1 MKKEDELHLESILKS
16 FEQKLADSKD
26 AKDLQQSK
34 EDAFYIEFDRVR
46 AQVIRPAMEDIEAL
60 LKARGHGCEISEAG
74 DEKRKRDAKI
84 TMSVTVGVRT
94 STYAPENADSISFA
108 RTGHSSI
115 TIHATTSVKTRRAF
129 AGPRGNFAASEI
141 TTDLVQKT
149 ILEILEEV
157 FNPT

>member
-34 EDAFYIEFDRVR
+34 DDAFYIEFDRVR
-46 AQVIRPAMEDIEAL
+46 TEVIRPAMEDIGAQ

-84 TMSVTVGVRT
+84 TMSITIGART
-94 STYAPENADSISFA
+94 STYAPEHVVSISFA
-108 RTGHSSI
+108 RAGHTSI
-115 TIHATTSVKTRRAF
+115 AIHAATSVKTRRAF
-129 AGPRGNFAASEI
+129 VGPRGNYAASEI

-149 ILEILEEV
+149 ILEVLGEI

>member
-46 AQVIRPAMEDIEAL
+46 TRVIRPAMEDIEAL

-84 TMSVTVGVRT
+84 TMSITVGVRT
-94 STYAPENADSISFA
+94 SNYAPENTVSISFA
-108 RTGHSSI
+108 RTGHNSI
-115 TIHATTSVKTRRAF
+115 TIHAMTSVKTRRAF
-129 AGPRGNFAASEI
+129 VGPRGNFAASEI